1 MKILFKNT
9 LILFLSILLYG
20 CSTDDTP
27 IANPTLTSINPT
39 SGPKTTVVTI
49 SGEDF
54 GIDTSAVQVFFNNVE
69 AAIQTVTNT
78 IIMVEVPVKA
88 GTGLVKV
95 IVNGT
100 ELVGQEF
107 TYVLTTEVSTFA
119 GNDITGDTDG
129 TGTEAKFALPTD
141 VAIDSQDNIYVAD
154 RSNHKIR
161 KITPSGVVTTLAG
174 STRGFAD
181 GTGAT
186 AQFYYPTGIAIGSQG
201 NIYVI
206 DKQNTKVRK
215 ISPNGVVS
223 TLAGSSYG
231 YADGTGSNAQFSNPT
246 GIAIDSENNIYVADQ
261 NNHKI
266 RKITPNGVVSTF
278 AGSTS
283 GFTDGTGSEAQFNRP
298 TELTID
304 SQDNIYITDKNN
316 HSIRK
321 ITSNGVVT
329 TLAGNGTAGT
339 VDDTGVIAQF
349 NNPIG
354 LTIDPQN
361 NIYIADSENNRIR
374 KITPNG
380 VVTTLA
386 GNTQGFLDGND
397 TTAQF
402 KYPTGLTIDSQG
414 NIYVADRDNHKIRK
428 ITQD

>member
-1 MKILFKNT
+1 MKTLLKYT
-9 LILFLSILLYG
+9 LILFLGTLSYS
-20 CSTDDTP
+20 CSSDDTP
-27 IANPTLTSINPT
+27 TTTPMITAINPT
-39 SGPKTTVVTI
+39 SGTKTTIVTI
-49 SGEDF
+49 SGKDF
-54 GIDTSAVQVFFNNVE
+54 GIDTNTIQVFFNNVE
-69 AAIQTVTNT
+69 ATLQTVTNT
-78 IIMVEVPVKA
+78 LIKVEVPVGA

-119 GNDITGDTDG
+119 GNESGYADG
-129 TGTEAKFALPTD
+129 ESIESKFALPTD

-154 RSNHKIR
+154 RSNHRIR

-181 GTGAT
+181 GTGVT
-186 AQFYYPTGIAIGSQG
+186 AQFYYPTGIAIDNQG

-215 ISPNGVVS
+215 IAPNGVVS

-231 YADGTGSNAQFSNPT
+231 YADGTGANAQFSNPT
-246 GIAIDSENNIYVADQ
+246 GIAIDNENNIYVADQ
-261 NNHKI
+261 NNHRI
-266 RKITPNGVVSTF
+266 RKITPNGMVTTF

-283 GFTDGTGSEAQFNRP
+283 GFADGTGINAQFNRP
-298 TELTID
+298 TGLTID
-304 SQDNIYITDKNN
+304 SQGNIYITDKNN
-316 HSIRK
+316 HRIRK

-329 TLAGNGTAGT
+329 TLAGNGTIGT
-339 VDDTGVIAQF
+339 VDGTSDIAQF

-354 LTIDPQN
+354 LTIDYQN

-374 KITPNG
+374 KITPDG

-386 GNTQGFLDGND
+386 GNTQGFLDGD
-397 TTAQF
+397 GSTAQF
-402 KYPTGLTIDSQG
+402 EYPTGLAIDIQG
-414 NIYVADRDNHKIRK
+414 NIYVADRNNHKIRK

>member
-1 MKILFKNT
+1 MY
-9 LILFLSILLYG
+9 SCG
-20 CSTDDTP
+20 GDDTP
-27 IANPTLTSINPT
+27 IVNPTITAISPT
-39 SGPKTTVVTI
+39 SGPKTTIVTI

-54 GIDTSAVQVFFNNVE
+54 GIDRSAVQVFFNDVE

-107 TYVLTTEVSTFA
+107 TYVLTTEVITFA
-119 GNDITGDTDG
+119 GNDISGDTDG
-129 TGTEAKFALPTD
+129 TSTEAKFALPTD

-161 KITPSGVVTTLAG
+161 KISPSGVVTTLAG

-181 GTGAT
+181 GTGAN
-186 AQFYYPTGIAIGSQG
+186 AQFYYPTGIAIDNQG

-215 ISPNGVVS
+215 ITPNGVVT

-231 YADGTGSNAQFSNPT
+231 YADGTGSDAQFSNPT
-246 GIAIDSENNIYVADQ
+246 GIAIDNENNIYVADQ
-261 NNHKI
+261 NNHRI
-266 RKITPNGVVSTF
+266 RKITLDGVVTTF
-278 AGSTS
+278 AGGTS
-283 GFTDGTGSEAQFNRP
+283 GFADGMGINAQFNRP
-298 TELTID
+298 SGLTID
-304 SQDNIYITDKNN
+304 SQGNIYITDKNN
-316 HSIRK
+316 HRIRK

-329 TLAGNGTAGT
+329 TLAGDGAIGTADGI
-339 VDDTGVIAQF
+339 GVIAQF

-354 LTIDPQN
+354 LTIDHQN

-374 KITPNG
+374 KIAPDG

-386 GNTQGFLDGND
+386 GNTQGFLDGD
-397 TTAQF
+397 GSASQF
-402 KYPTGLTIDSQG
+402 EYPTGLTIDSQG
-414 NIYVADRDNHKIRK
+414 NLYVADRNNHKIRK

>member
-1 MKILFKNT
+1 MKTLFKNT
-9 LILFLSILLYG
+9 LILFLAIILYSCG
-20 CSTDDTP
+20 GDDTP
-27 IANPTLTSINPT
+27 TVNPTITAINPT
-39 SGPKTTVVTI
+39 SGPKTTIVTI

-54 GIDTSAVQVFFNNVE
+54 GTNTSNVQVFFNDVE

-78 IIMVEVPVKA
+78 VIMVEVPVKA

-107 TYVLTTEVSTFA
+107 TYVLTTEVTTFA

-129 TGTEAKFALPTD
+129 TSTEAKFALPTD
-141 VAIDSQDNIYVAD
+141 VAIDSQDNLYIAD

-181 GTGAT
+181 GIGST
-186 AQFYYPTGIAIGSQG
+186 AQFYYPTGIAIGNQG

-206 DKQNTKVRK
+206 DKQNSKVRK
-215 ISPNGVVS
+215 ITPSGVVT

-231 YADGTGSNAQFSNPT
+231 YADGTGTNAQFSNPT
-246 GIAIDSENNIYVADQ
+246 GIAIDNENNIYVADQ

-266 RKITPNGVVSTF
+266 RKITPSGVVSTF

-283 GFTDGTGSEAQFNRP
+283 GFADGIGVDAQFNRP
-298 TELTID
+298 TGLTID
-304 SQDNIYITDKNN
+304 SQDNIYITDINN
-316 HSIRK
+316 HRIRK
-321 ITSNGVVT
+321 ITPNGEVT
-329 TLAGNGTAGT
+329 TLAGNDTSGSVNG
-339 VDDTGVIAQF
+339 TGVTAQF
-349 NNPIG
+349 NRPIG
-354 LTIDPQN
+354 LTIDYQN

-374 KITPNG
+374 KIAPGG

-386 GNTQGFLDGND
+386 GNTQGFLDGD
-397 TTAQF
+397 GSTAQF
-402 KYPTGLTIDSQG
+402 EYPTGLTIDSQG
-414 NIYVADRDNHKIRK
+414 NIYVADRNNHKIRK